1 MTQHAPGRS
10 HQRAGGAGL
19 VAVLV
24 LASSINTTVAQDYSG
39 QQYRFAPRNDVPDSS
54 WQTMP
59 QEGLFGDY
67 ATQETLPYASP
78 GGRIYRFREGP
89 ENPSVAE
96 QPRFRP
102 DRRLGQTPRNW
113 GMDSEWAEDPVLR
126 QGMVFRPLDKDK
138 RGTSENT
145 KPPPAVAPYPYYGY
159 PPAGAVQP
167 EYYPA
172 PGFVPW
178 GM

>member
-10 HQRAGGAGL
+10 HHRAGGAGL
-19 VAVLV
+19 VSVLV
-24 LASSINTTVAQDYSG
+24 LVCSLDTAVAQDYSG
-39 QQYRFAPRNDVPDSS
+39 QQYRFAPRDNVPDSS

-67 ATQETLPYASP
+67 TTQEARPYASP

-145 KPPPAVAPYPYYGY
+145 TPPPAVAPYPYYGY